1 MICCD
6 LQGTIQWQRSSRSL
20 PLDVDPNFDQQEI
33 LPPIV
38 ANGRLFLQQPGNG
51 AVECLAPETGAVVW
65 RRGVISLQRIVTV
78 VGDRVIVKAAQ
89 GVLALDTATGKI
101 LWRRDLSAML
111 SAIAI
116 ASGDGKAG
124 DKNALLCSRQVTLP
138 DKMLIEFSWLDLA
151 TGDIKS
157 QTSLTQ
163 TTREAIVLGPMV
175 AAGNRLWCLS
185 NRGIEGDLAPPLNV
199 KRIYELQTAI
209 PAAVAVPGAAQ

>member
-1 MICCD
+1 
-6 LQGTIQWQRSSRSL
+6 
-20 PLDVDPNFDQQEI
+20 
-33 LPPIV
+33 
-38 ANGRLFLQQPGNG
+38 
-51 AVECLAPETGAVVW
+51 
-65 RRGVISLQRIVTV
+65 
-78 VGDRVIVKAAQ
+78 
-89 GVLALDTATGKI
+89 
-101 LWRRDLSAML
+101 
-111 SAIAI
+111 
-116 ASGDGKAG
+116 
-124 DKNALLCSRQVTLP
+124 
-138 DKMLIEFSWLDLA
+138 MLIEFSWLDLA